1 MGDKRPG
8 WWCSGESTQLCKC
21 SCKGTCSLFFD
32 QFLCSRGE
40 KLNRLGMNSTK
51 CGNNLLSRC
60 LQNLFHSWWTNK
72 FKLAAY
78 ITFKGSN
85 RSPLATGVQQN
96 GITLFS
102 CTPSTTRAMY
112 EGLRII
118 GKLIMDNL
126 NETGKINKP
135 FNMLRTDSISVQD
148 QDINKNL
155 LIQI

>member
-1 MGDKRPG
+1 MEEVLEASAEQVVATLCGVHP
-8 WWCSGESTQLCKC
+8 ESVQFFTPTAQKLIEEQ
-21 SCKGTCSLFFD
+21 GTSA
-32 QFLCSRGE
+32 
-40 KLNRLGMNSTK
+40 
-51 CGNNLLSRC
+51 
-60 LQNLFHSWWTNK
+60 
-72 FKLAAY
+72 LAAY